1 MKIGS
6 GISRVG
12 FGSKKAFKPQP
23 STKYDAEDEDTTD
36 REVIPPKRKPPKPG
50 VLPKSVSSKSL
61 ATVERLSRVAT
72 KVTKSVDTHPRKTR
86 RFIVDDSPV
95 EDVVEDFDLDDRAED
110 LDDHPA
116 YAVLPKRSEA
126 LAISSTLG
134 IQDFEV
140 DSVRPAA
147 QEDLVPELDDSG
159 EPDWKAARKN
169 DRTVAIP
176 ARLPGDASSD
186 RVRGIVTMFG
196 QRADTILGLLEH
208 EDRTDGA
215 LSLIQRTLLQTMVDV
230 LPVIE
235 RGVRRSN
242 GKRGVVPLNQTVSQI
257 RELVTDLQSLR
268 DRGHLGATIVERVL
282 RPAFL
287 DIGVQIA
294 LAFNAMVLSA
304 KLKMPEEDFKVFAQE
319 LQETQRGIATYMQ
332 QQYSEV
338 KEGVSSSLS

>member
-6 GISRVG
+6 GISRSGG
-12 FGSKKAFKPQP
+12 FGSKKPAFKQRN
-23 STKYDAEDEDTTD
+23 SGNFDADEDLTD
-36 REVIPPKRKPPKPG
+36 VEVVPPKRKAAKLPAFGSAKPAATKTDKPFKPSRPVVVEMEEDEPPPKKKL
-50 VLPKSVSSKSL
+50 VRKEVFEVEVS
-61 ATVERLSRVAT
+61 
-72 KVTKSVDTHPRKTR
+72 DDDDPR
-86 RFIVDDSPV
+86 
-95 EDVVEDFDLDDRAED
+95 DRPE
-110 LDDHPA
+110 
-116 YAVLPKRSEA
+116 LPKRAQA
-126 LAISSTLG
+126 LVLSSVLG
-134 IQDFEV
+134 VQDFEV
-140 DSVRPAA
+140 DSVRPEKPEAF
-147 QEDLVPELDDSG
+147 EDELDPETGKDDY
-159 EPDWKAARKN
+159 EKVRKN
-169 DRTVAIP
+169 NRYLAAP
-176 ARLPGDASSD
+176 SKLPGDASPD

-215 LSLIQRTLLQTMVDV
+215 LSLIQRTLLQTLVDV

-235 RGVRRSN
+235 RGVRRSQ
-242 GKRGVVPLNQTVSQI
+242 GRRGIIPLNQTVSQI

-294 LAFNAMVLSA
+294 LAFNAMTLSSKA
-304 KLKMPEEDFKVFAQE
+304 KMSDEDFKVFNSE